1 MILPLLVALQ
11 VAASPVSVAPP
22 AAPALSPAQAAFR
35 AKLRAMGVPDGMMER
50 ETDDATIGEVTLAP
64 LFHDVFLCGEHPLG
78 QLHGTGDAIGTDCMV
93 VGGVAGGQGYERP
106 FRTDGKTNA
115 DWYGWHAEVHA
126 PFDGVVTAVL
136 INPVVNVPGTMGKP
150 PASGIVFLRADG
162 TNVIYAHIMD
172 PRVKVGD
179 RVTAGQ
185 VVAIDG
191 NNGMARNP
199 HIHVGAWRGR
209 QALQIR
215 WDLRAMGQVPE
226 LVGN

>member
-1 MILPLLVALQ
+1 MILTLLFALE
-11 VAASPVSVAPP
+11 AAATPAPATPP
-22 AAPALSPAQAAFR
+22 APTPAQAAFR

-64 LFHDVFLCGEHPLG
+64 LFHEVFMCGEHPLG

-93 VGGVAGGQGYERP
+93 VGGVDGARGYERA
-106 FRTDGKTNA
+106 FRTDGRTNE
-115 DWYGWHAEVHA
+115 DWYGWHAEIHA
-126 PFDGVVTAVL
+126 PFDGVVTAIL
-136 INPVVNVPGTMGKP
+136 LNPVTNIPGTMGRP
-150 PASGIVFLRADG
+150 PASSIVFARADG
-162 TNVIYAHIMD
+162 TDVIYGHIMD

-179 RVTAGQ
+179 HVTAGE

-215 WDLRAMGQVPE
+215 WDLRAMGQVPA

>member
-1 MILPLLVALQ
+1 MILPLLFALQ
-11 VAASPVSVAPP
+11 AATAPNSASASPPAPTQ
-22 AAPALSPAQAAFR
+22 SGAFR

-50 ETDDATIGEVTLAP
+50 ETDDASIGEVTLAP
-64 LFHDVFLCGEHPLG
+64 LFHDVFMCSEHPLG
-78 QLHGTGDAIGTDCMV
+78 QLHGTGDAVGTDCMI
-93 VGGVAGGQGYERP
+93 VGGVEGAQGYERP
-106 FRTDGKTNA
+106 FRTDGRSNA
-115 DWYGWHAEVHA
+115 DWYGWRAEVHA

-136 INPVVNVPGTMGKP
+136 INPGINTPGTMGKP
-150 PASGIVFLRADG
+150 PASGIVFQRADG
-162 TNVIYAHIMD
+162 TDVIYGHIMD

-179 RVTAGQ
+179 RVVAGQ

-199 HIHVGAWRGR
+199 HIHVGAWRGK

-215 WDLRAMGQVPE
+215 WDLRAMGQVPA

>member
-1 MILPLLVALQ
+1 MMLPLLVALQ
-11 VAASPVSVAPP
+11 VAASPVSVTPP
-22 AAPALSPAQAAFR
+22 AAPTPAQAAFR

-64 LFHDVFLCGEHPLG
+64 LFHDVFMCSEHPLG
-78 QLHGTGDAIGTDCMV
+78 QLHGTGDAIGTDCMF
-93 VGGVAGGQGYERP
+93 VGGVEDGHGYERP
-106 FRTDGKTNA
+106 FRTDGKTDA

-126 PFDGVVTAVL
+126 PFDGLVTAVL

-215 WDLRAMGQVPE
+215 WDLRAMGQVPA
-226 LVGN
+226 LVGK